1 MKSQKIKT
9 MKTRP
14 DISDEE
20 IAKMMD
26 FDFLLKQHAQQTR
39 SSSWKWWT
47 ASAILVLIGGWY
59 AITQLTSPTIETSV
73 TSGNTEPTHPQA
85 QDSTQTRQD
94 EPVSSSVQPTP
105 VPKVDHTDKEPTPT
119 TSVRDET
126 TKVQEEKTTAVDVY
140 LEAEPVNGYPELYEY
155 FRRELHYPE
164 IAVKDSIEG
173 VVSVSFVVGKTGQPE
188 QLKIVQSLGPA
199 FDEEAKRII
208 MGMPAWQPATLNGK
222 PVPAKVSLPL
232 TFHIQTKPHP

>member
-1 MKSQKIKT
+1 MKSQKIKI

-26 FDFLLKQHAQQTR
+26 FDHLLKQHAQQTR
-39 SSSWKWWT
+39 SRAWKWWT

-59 AITQLTSPTIETSV
+59 AITHLTSPPTEASIA
-73 TSGNTEPTHPQA
+73 SGNVEPIHPQA
-85 QDSTQTRQD
+85 QDSTQTRRD
-94 EPVSSSVQPTP
+94 KPVSSSVQPTP
-105 VPKVDHTDKEPTPT
+105 VPQVDHTEKEPNPAIKR
-119 TSVRDET
+119 RDEA

-140 LEAEPVNGYPELYEY
+140 LEAEPLNGYPELYEY

-173 VVSVSFVVGKTGQPE
+173 VVSVSFVIGKSGQPE

-199 FDEEAKRII
+199 FDDEATRVI
-208 MGMPAWQPATLNGK
+208 MGMPSWQPATLNGK
-222 PVPAKVSLPL
+222 PVPARVSLPL
-232 TFHIQTKPHP
+232 TFQIQTKPHP

>member
-1 MKSQKIKT
+1 

-26 FDFLLKQHAQQTR
+26 FDHLLKQHAQQTR
-39 SSSWKWWT
+39 SSTWKWWT

-59 AITQLTSPTIETSV
+59 AITQLTSPP
-73 TSGNTEPTHPQA
+73 TEASMVNGKLEPIHPQV
-85 QDSTQTRQD
+85 QDSTQTRQH
-94 EPVSSSVQPTP
+94 EPVSSTVRPTP
-105 VPKVDHTDKEPTPT
+105 VPQVDHAEKEPTPT
-119 TSVRDET
+119 TGVRHEA

-173 VVSVSFVVGKTGQPE
+173 VVSVSFVIGKTGQPE

-199 FDEEAKRII
+199 FDDEATRII

-232 TFHIQTKPHP
+232 TFQIQAKPHP